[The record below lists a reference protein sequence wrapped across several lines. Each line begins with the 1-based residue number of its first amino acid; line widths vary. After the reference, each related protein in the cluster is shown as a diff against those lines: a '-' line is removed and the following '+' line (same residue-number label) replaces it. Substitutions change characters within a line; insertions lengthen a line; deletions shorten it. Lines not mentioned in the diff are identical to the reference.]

1 MENYITTDELRNLEV
16 TGDDKEL
23 EKLANELNEKV
34 AELVGEEIISSLTP
48 DDVDILADMQDK
60 ASEEEI
66 ANWIA
71 EHVPDYQEMIED
83 NKAIVLGDFAES
95 QQ

>member
-48 DDVDILADMQDK
+48 DDVDVLANMQDK

-66 ANWIA
+66 AKWIA